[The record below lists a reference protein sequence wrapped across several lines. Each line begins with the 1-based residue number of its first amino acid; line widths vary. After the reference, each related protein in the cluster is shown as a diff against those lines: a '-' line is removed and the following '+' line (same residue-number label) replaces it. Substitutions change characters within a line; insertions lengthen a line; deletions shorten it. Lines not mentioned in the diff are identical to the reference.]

1 MLSTAGAV
9 AAIAVMAII
18 TFLTRALPFLLFDRG
33 ESPPKLVLY
42 LGRVLPPAIIAML
55 IVYCLRGVSFAAP
68 GGWVP
73 QLVSVAAVVILHLW
87 RSNTLLSIFGGTI
100 LYMAACP
107 GRVSLTQAPAPKRGR
122 ALLPGS
128 AGAQAHHPFAVGV
141 PLAGKA
147 EAEGLV
153 QRRSRPVAST
163 TLR

>member
-68 GGWVP
+68 GGWV
-73 QLVSVAAVVILHLW
+73 ILHLW

-100 LYMAACP
+100 LYM
-107 GRVSLTQAPAPKRGR
+107 V
-122 ALLPGS
+122 
-128 AGAQAHHPFAVGV
+128 
-141 PLAGKA
+141 
-147 EAEGLV
+147 LV
-153 QRRSRPVAST
+153 QAVFP
-163 TLR
+163 